1 MTSTTVLTKTKKFT
15 VFEVNTRHNND
26 NDDNDGNDDNNGDD
40 DDDDN
45 ELFYNKVCEDVEVN
59 YDNARDISR
68 SERESMNM
76 EISRIGFLTYGEIP
90 YQSMK
95 QIFDN
100 IKEMKQTSRK
110 HHHFNLYDLG
120 SGSGSSTLA
129 ALLQLPFHKAV
140 GIEILQGLYQMSLNI
155 KIQWNSIGKYDTIL
169 DFIHGSILDS
179 WDWIEQD
186 RPAIIFANST
196 CFNDE
201 MFSKISQNS
210 KLLPI
215 GSYVITLSVPI
226 TTRNSNKIK
235 LLKELR
241 LEMVL

>member
-1 MTSTTVLTKTKKFT
+1 MSYTAVLKKTKKFT
-15 VFEVNTRHNND
+15 VFEVTTRHNSNDDDD
-26 NDDNDGNDDNNGDD
+26 NDDN
-40 DDDDN
+40 DN

-68 SERESMNM
+68 SERESMNQ
-76 EISRIGFLTYGEIP
+76 EICRIGFLTYGEIP

-95 QIFDN
+95 EIFDN
-100 IKEMKQTSRK
+100 IKGNMNHTSRQ
-110 HHHFNLYDLG
+110 HHYFNLYDLG
-120 SGSGSSTLA
+120 SGSGGSTLA

-140 GIEILQGLYQMSLNI
+140 GIEILQGLYQMSKSI
-155 KIQWNSIGKYDTIL
+155 QIQWNSIGKYDTRL

-179 WDWIEQD
+179 WDWVEQD

-201 MFSKISQNS
+201 MFSKISENS
-210 KLLPI
+210 KLLPT
-215 GSYVITLSVPI
+215 GSYVITLSVPV
-226 TTRNSNKIK
+226 TNRSSNKIK

>member
-1 MTSTTVLTKTKKFT
+1 MIQHRLTKKFA
-15 VFEVNTRHNND
+15 VLEIVNNDYND
-26 NDDNDGNDDNNGDD
+26 NDDNE
-40 DDDDN
+40 N

-59 YDNARDISR
+59 YDNARDVSR
-68 SERESMNM
+68 NERESMNQ
-76 EISRIGFLTYGEIP
+76 ELSRIGYLTYGEIP

-95 QIFDN
+95 EIFDV
-100 IKEMKQTSRK
+100 IKDNMNHISRQ
-110 HHHFNLYDLG
+110 HQYFNLYDLG

-129 ALLQLPFHKAV
+129 ALLQLTFYKAI
-140 GIEILQGLYQMSLNI
+140 GIEILQGLYNMSLNI
-155 KIQWNSIGKYDTIL
+155 KTQWNSIGKYDCKL

-179 WDWIEQD
+179 WDWVDQD

-201 MFSKISQNS
+201 MFAKISENS
-210 KLLPI
+210 KLLPT

-226 TTRNSNKIK
+226 TTRKSNKVK

-241 LEMVL
+241 LEMVS